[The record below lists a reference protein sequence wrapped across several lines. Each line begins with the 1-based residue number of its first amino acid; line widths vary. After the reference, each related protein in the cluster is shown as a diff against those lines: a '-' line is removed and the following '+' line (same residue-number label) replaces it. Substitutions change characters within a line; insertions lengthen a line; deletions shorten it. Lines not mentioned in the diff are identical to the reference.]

1 MKSTD
6 SFIPAARES
15 VTAVAFG
22 DGNGAS
28 FALAVHRGVD
38 APILERAPYR
48 RSAVVSLRGRV
59 LYEAEAVI
67 SREVAW
73 AETGGVVVPFTSPV
87 FSYAQLAVIANTV
100 TVTG

>member
-48 RSAVVSLRGRV
+48 RSALVSLRGRA

-73 AETGGVVVPFTSPV
+73 AQTGGVVVSVTSPV
-87 FSYAQLAVIANTV
+87 FIYDQLAVIANTV
-100 TVTG
+100 TATG